1 MFVEKNVICIGYV
14 NGFNMLMYE
23 MGILSIM
30 MIGNIV
36 SWRSVKYV
44 WNLVEIDGKWYYVDI
59 IFDRVDL
66 IKGIVK
72 DRIDKYKVI
81 YNYFLMYDDDFL
93 YVKGFYNYYKDR
105 MGNCFRNYK
114 NVSYVFNVD
123 EVMLLFD

>member
-66 IKGIVK
+66 FKGKVK
-72 DRIDKYKVI
+72 DRSDVSKII
-81 YNYFLMYDDDFL
+81 YNYFLMYD
-93 YVKGFYNYYKDR
+93 
-105 MGNCFRNYK
+105 
-114 NVSYVFNVD
+114 
-123 EVMLLFD
+123 